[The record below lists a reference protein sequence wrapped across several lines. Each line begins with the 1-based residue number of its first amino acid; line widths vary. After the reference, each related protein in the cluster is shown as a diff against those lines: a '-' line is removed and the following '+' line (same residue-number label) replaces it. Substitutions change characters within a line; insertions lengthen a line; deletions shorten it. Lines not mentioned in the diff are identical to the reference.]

1 MQFKIRGRGITL
13 AEEVKRFAEEKA
25 NKLANFGIDILLVDM
40 VLEEDHN
47 KTEDKAARA
56 KMLIDIPGKNIEA
69 TGEGK
74 TIFAA
79 INKAQEN
86 AIRQLSERNKKIE
99 SKSRFVKG
107 KQIIR
112 RLFRQD

>member
-1 MQFKIRGRGITL
+1 MQFKIRGREILLT
-13 AEEVKRFAEEKA
+13 EEIKKFAEEKA
-25 NKLANFGIDILLVDM
+25 NKLTNFGIDVLLVDM

-47 KTEDKAARA
+47 KTENKAARA

-69 TGEGK
+69 VGEGK
-74 TIFAA
+74 TIYAA

-86 AIRQLSERNKKIE
+86 AIRQLSERNKKVE
-99 SKSRFVKG
+99 SKGRFSKS

-112 RLFRQD
+112 RFFRQD